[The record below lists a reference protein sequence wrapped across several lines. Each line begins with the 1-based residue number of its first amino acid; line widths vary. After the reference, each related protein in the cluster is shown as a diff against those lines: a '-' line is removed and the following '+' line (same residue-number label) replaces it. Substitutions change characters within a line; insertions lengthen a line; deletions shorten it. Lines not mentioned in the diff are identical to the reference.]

1 MVLMLCIFGSG
12 LRIRKVN
19 MGAKKLLFLAIVAVL
34 VSSVNLSAAFA
45 LPLWQYGMENQ
56 SYTEFKTVEGGSFE
70 NQNVVSF
77 GNVDINSPVLISGNN
92 NAGYLYTQNPFPQ
105 YSHVTTA
112 TVESLTFNF
121 TLQNDYSQLEL
132 AYGRFGSEIDYL
144 FFDGVEIFSLDGT
157 AEGEWDL
164 FVLSILGEIHA
175 GDHSLTLAYGGGDD
189 ANGHY
194 IDFIRLENGIL
205 ADYSENGN
213 VAPVPEPATVLL
225 LGTGLLSIVGLGR
238 KRIKR

>member
-1 MVLMLCIFGSG
+1 
-12 LRIRKVN
+12 
-19 MGAKKLLFLAIVAVL
+19 MGAKKLLSLSIVAVFVL
-34 VSSVNLSAAFA
+34 SVNLSAAFA
-45 LPLWQYGMENQ
+45 LPLWQYGIEDQ
-56 SYTEFKTVEGGSFE
+56 SYSEFKTVEGGGFE
-70 NQNVVSF
+70 AQHIVSF
-77 GNVDINSPVLISGNN
+77 GNVDIASPSLISGND
-92 NAGYLYTQNPFPQ
+92 NAGYLYTQNIVPQ

-112 TVESLTFNF
+112 TAEALTFIF

-164 FVLSILGEIHA
+164 FDLSIVGEIYA
-175 GDHSLTLAYGGGDD
+175 GDHSLTLAYGGGDA

-213 VAPVPEPATVLL
+213 VAPVPEPATLLL
-225 LGTGLLSIVGLGR
+225 LGTGLIGIAGLGR
-238 KRIKR
+238 RRITL

>member
-1 MVLMLCIFGSG
+1 
-12 LRIRKVN
+12 
-19 MGAKKLLFLAIVAVL
+19 MGAKKFLYLAIVAAL
-34 VSSVNLSAAFA
+34 VTSVNLSAAFA
-45 LPLWQYGMENQ
+45 LPLWQYGIEDQ
-56 SYTEFKTVEGGSFE
+56 SYSEFKTVEGGSFE
-70 NQNVVSF
+70 AQNVVSF
-77 GNVDINSPVLISGNN
+77 GNVDTNSPTLISGNN
-92 NAGYLYTQNPFPQ
+92 NAGYLHTQNPFSQ
-105 YSHVTTA
+105 YSQVTTA

-157 AEGEWDL
+157 AEGGWDL
-164 FVLSILGEIHA
+164 FDLAILGEIHA
-175 GDHSLTLAYGGGDD
+175 GDHSLTLAYGGGDA

-194 IDFIRLENGIL
+194 IDFLRLGNGIL

-213 VAPVPEPATVLL
+213 IAPVPEPATVLL
-225 LGTGLLSIVGLGR
+225 LGTGLFGIAGLGR